1 MDSFLK
7 FKLEPSIMFQFSK
20 SSNSPNFMPCNSV
33 AVTDFDLLNFYSTFI
48 RFADYSN
55 QVMQLLSKLDF
66 EVIYL
71 VLTAVY

>member
-33 AVTDFDLLNFYSTFI
+33 AVTDFDLLDYSTFI

-55 QVMQLLSKLDF
+55 QVMQLLNKLDF